1 MKRGFT
7 LIELLAVILIL
18 GIVSLIAIPA
28 ISKIIDEAKLGAATR
43 SAENY
48 IKAVESAVSRNIVVD
63 EITPTKCDIQND
75 NTLLCDEGSELNVQ
89 YKGNGIKEGT
99 LYFSNGIVK
108 NIRNGKIDNLFVKIV
123 SDKVKLF
130 KENPE
135 SELVTSNVFNDK
147 IKQFFE
153 SSKSTDDVLKN
164 IQFLSYGE
172 LPEGYTLEQLNGFAS
187 IDLSYKK
194 DNSIKA
200 IYNGNG
206 SIFIYSEKLIVF
218 KTANQMFNDFYTV
231 ENIDFGT
238 VDTSSVTNM
247 GDMFNDCYNL
257 ETVNLSSFDTSS
269 VTNFYM
275 MFWQCNKIKRLD
287 LNHFNTSN
295 ATDFSYM
302 FSHCRSLEELLI
314 NNFDTSNASSLLAM
328 FEDCQKLK
336 SLNLTSFNTSNV
348 TNMGNMF
355 NRCISLTELNLSNF
369 NISNVTAMGN
379 MFYNN
384 SNLQLLDISSFIFKD
399 SINISNAFI
408 GLPAN
413 ITMRVNSIS
422 ESKIRNSLSNVNIIV
437 V

>member
-18 GIVSLIAIPA
+18 GIISLIAIPA
-28 ISKIIDEAKLGAATR
+28 ISNIIDEAKFNAATR

-63 EITPTKCDIQND
+63 EITPTKCEIQD
-75 NTLLCDEGSELNVQ
+75 YNTLICDEESELKIN

-135 SELVTSNVFNDK
+135 SELVYANIFNSK

-153 SSKSTDDVLKN
+153 DSKNNDDVLRN
-164 IQFLSYGE
+164 IKFLSYGE
-172 LPEGYTLEQLNGFAS
+172 LPEGYTLEQLNEFDS
-187 IDLSYKK
+187 IDLSDKK

-200 IYNGNG
+200 FYNGNG

-218 KTANQMFNDFYTV
+218 KSANQMFDNFYDI
-231 ENIDFGT
+231 ENIDFGY
-238 VDTSSVTNM
+238 VDTSNVTSMN
-247 GDMFNDCYNL
+247 DMFNDCYNL
-257 ETVNLSSFDTSS
+257 ETVNLSSFDTSN

-275 MFWQCNKIKRLD
+275 MFWSCKKLKTLN

-295 ATDFSYM
+295 ATSFGYM
-302 FSHCRSLEELLI
+302 FSHCQSLEEVLV
-314 NNFDTSNASSLLAM
+314 NNFDVSNATTLISM
-328 FEDCQKLK
+328 FEDCPNLK
-336 SLNLTSFNTSNV
+336 SLNLSSFNTSNV
-348 TNMGNMF
+348 TVMDNMF
-355 NRCISLTELNLSNF
+355 SSCRSLTELNLSNF
-369 NISNVTAMGN
+369 NVSNVTN
-379 MFYNN
+379 MTNFLYNN
-384 SNLQLLDISSFIFKD
+384 SNLKMLDISSFVFKD
-399 SINISNAFI
+399 SINISNVFI

-413 ITMRVNSIS
+413 MTMKVNSLS
-422 ESKIRNSLSNVNIIV
+422 ENKIRNSLSNVNIIV